1 MCRYFDF
8 PKEVGIYK
16 FWLLS
21 GTEDELSFSNSISFR
36 HKREDV
42 ISIEPWWSRTS
53 SRIIKYNLESC
64 FPRNRILTS
73 TAHKMNGFMS
83 TLLDRRSHFCLF
95 FGIYK
100 NFYNTVVLLPGF
112 KKWTADRYFIIISML
127 SLSKIFKYLGSI
139 FDGLRANSWCKIDT
153 LLGQN
158 CIFRRVCF
166 SIKKPPFF
174 YRFGLSVKEWSDIG

>member
-1 MCRYFDF
+1 MKIAFKKFWVCVCRYFDF

-95 FGIYK
+95 CGIYK
-100 NFYNTVVLLPGF
+100 NFYKTVVLLPGF

-127 SLSKIFKYLGSI
+127 SLSKTFEYLGPI
-139 FDGLRANSWCKIDT
+139 LD
-153 LLGQN
+153 
-158 CIFRRVCF
+158 
-166 SIKKPPFF
+166 
-174 YRFGLSVKEWSDIG
+174 VK